1 MDAEGADAATKEAEA
16 DRVAGER
23 AKRAMWV
30 KPFVAKWRAV
40 WEPIMGP
47 VPTMKMV
54 LFCEGM
60 VLGDVYEM
68 LGRCRRKD
76 NDDK

>member
-1 MDAEGADAATKEAEA
+1 MNAEGADAATKEAEVE
-16 DRVAGER
+16 RVAGER

-40 WEPIMGP
+40 WDPIMGP

-54 LFCEGM
+54 WVREGM
-60 VLGDVYEM
+60 VRGVYEVS
-68 LGRCRRKD
+68 GSCRRKD
-76 NDDK
+76 EDYK

>member
-1 MDAEGADAATKEAEA
+1 MDAEGADAATKEAEVE
-16 DRVAGER
+16 RVAEER

-40 WEPIMGP
+40 WDPIMGP

-54 LFCEGM
+54 LVREGM
-60 VLGDVYEM
+60 VLGVYGM

-76 NDDK
+76 DDDK